1 MSTNLIAFENLTAF
15 PTQFG
20 DATFDLNVAAEEFAS
35 AKFPVISIANGR
47 FHVKREGVTTLIT
60 RIKNKPSDPE
70 EPASYIDM
78 VVLNLQKAKTFYAT
92 GYTPG
97 SEAKP
102 DCFSNDGV
110 NPDAGAEDPQCS
122 TCALCEHNAWG
133 SGTNEKG
140 EATKGKAC
148 SDNLRLAV
156 ASPSDLDDA
165 FMLRV
170 PPNSL
175 KNFAEVSKW
184 LSSKRV
190 PVNGAVIRISF
201 DTAKVGTMLFS
212 AIGGLDTETY
222 AKANALKN
230 SELVLSITGKAHGSV
245 QRITEAVPKLTK
257 AVAEL
262 KAAVAP
268 AKPAVDP
275 EVAAKKAKSEAKAA
289 KLAAAQAALAAAQ
302 ADEDEDEEE
311 VAPAELTVAPA
322 ATKPAKAATKVVTSG
337 SLDDELAALLA

>member
-1 MSTNLIAFENLTAF
+1 MSTNIIPFDDMNAF
-15 PTQFG
+15 PAHF
-20 DATFDLNVAAEEFAS
+20 DAGVFDLNVAAEEFAS

-47 FHVKREGVTTLIT
+47 FHVKREGVLTLVT
-60 RIKNKPSDPE
+60 RIKNKPSDPD

-110 NPDAGAEDPQCS
+110 SPDSGAEDPQCS
-122 TCALCEHNAWG
+122 TCALCAHNVWG
-133 SGTNEKG
+133 TGSNEKG

-156 ASPSDLDDA
+156 VSPADLDDA

-170 PPNSL
+170 PPASL
-175 KNFAEVSKW
+175 KNFAEVSRW

-201 DTAKVGTMLFS
+201 DPTKVGTLTFQ
-212 AIGGLDTETY
+212 AIGGLDADTY
-222 AKANALKN
+222 AKASALKN
-230 SELVLSITGKAHGSV
+230 SDIVRAITGKSGLATLTPAEFSAARV
-245 QRITEAVPKLTK
+245 EAPKADK
-257 AVAEL
+257 P
-262 KAAVAP
+262 KAP

-275 EVAAKKAKSEAKAA
+275 EVEAKKAKAAEKAKKIAAAKAA
-289 KLAAAQAALAAAQ
+289 LEAASAEDDD
-302 ADEDEDEEE
+302 DEGEV
-311 VAPAELTVAPA
+311 VAPTTGPA
-322 ATKPAKAATKVVTSG
+322 KAAKAATKVVTSG
-337 SLDDELAALLA
+337 SLEDELAALLA